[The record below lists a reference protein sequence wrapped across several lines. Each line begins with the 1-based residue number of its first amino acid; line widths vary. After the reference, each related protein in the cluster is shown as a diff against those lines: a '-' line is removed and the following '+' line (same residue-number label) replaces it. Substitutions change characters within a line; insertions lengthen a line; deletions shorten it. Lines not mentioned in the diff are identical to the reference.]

1 MHRFINTTFFLSILI
16 LIAGCGNQAEGVV
29 SEYEEAVLN
38 EDYETLQEILSDDD
52 VQVTKDEAVGH
63 VKLVKEEYSEE
74 SLRRALENMA
84 ESIGEA
90 DGDSESDLRGE
101 GGAIVTLEKEDGTT
115 SMEVER
121 HEIFAD
127 LQYASFTY
135 TFDGEEYT
143 IGSSEEKTTLL
154 DNFIPGIYEIEGEGK
169 MNGETFDMTLLVN
182 FNGTSQKDVT
192 VIDDMGILYTSING
206 EQGVENL
213 TVYAN
218 GKDVTD
224 LQFEQRGGYGPISAK
239 EPVEVYAEGEI
250 EGQVIQTDK
259 VEVGPREENER
270 NIRADLEFD
279 YDEIEKIQDEA
290 REQEQAARDSEYAK
304 EETEE
309 QISEFYERFEESFNA
324 DSEMLQTSSLKY
336 SFSETSVP
344 DNVLNVLRP
353 ALETET
359 EYEIEVGDI
368 ELTEHKEDNSELV
381 YEADVNIKEEGSD
394 NKQTHTITYSD
405 ENGLYRISDIKL
417 K

>member
-1 MHRFINTTFFLSILI
+1 MRNWIKVIPLGIILVVLS
-16 LIAGCGNQAEGVV
+16 ACGNGAESVV
-29 SEYEEAVLN
+29 SDYEEAVLN
-38 EDYETLQEILSDDD
+38 DDYETLQEILSDED
-52 VQVTKDEAVGH
+52 VQVTEDEAVGH

-84 ESIGEA
+84 ESVGDA

-101 GGAIVTLEKEDGTT
+101 GGSIVTLEKEDGETA
-115 SMEVER
+115 MEVER

-135 TFDGEEYT
+135 TFDGEQYT
-143 IGSSEEKTTLL
+143 IGSSEEETTLL
-154 DNFIPGIYEIEGEGK
+154 DNFIPGIYEIDGEGE
-169 MNGETFDMTLLVN
+169 MNGETFDMSLLVN
-182 FNGTSQKDVT
+182 FNGSSQKTVT
-192 VIDDMGILYTSING
+192 VKDDMGILYTSIASY
-206 EQGVENL
+206 QGLENL
-213 TVYAN
+213 KVYAN

-224 LQFEQRGGYGPISAK
+224 LEFERGGYGPISAK

-259 VEVGPREENER
+259 VEVGPRGEDER
-270 NIRADLEFD
+270 AIRADLEFD
-279 YDEIEKIQDEA
+279 HNEIEKIQDEA
-290 REQEQAARDSEYAK
+290 REKEQTARDSEYAK
-304 EETEE
+304 KKTEE
-309 QISEFYERFEESFNA
+309 HIPEFYEDFEESFNA
-324 DSEMLQTSSLKY
+324 DSEMSQTSSLRF

-344 DNVLNVLRP
+344 DNVLDVLRP

-368 ELTEHKEDNSELV
+368 ELTEHKEDNSELI
-381 YEADVNIKEEGSD
+381 YEVNVNIKEDGSD

-405 ENGLYRISDIKL
+405 ESGLYRISDIKL